1 MKKIYRISTFKIRI
15 VLKCEILDVE
25 NFRFLLLQHFNNLSG
40 YIIIGI

>member
-25 NFRFLLLQHFNNLSG
+25 NFRFLLLHNIS
-40 YIIIGI
+40 II